1 LTGAFTN
8 NNYQIGGSGSS
19 VLNGDIAEVIIY
31 RTSLTQPARE
41 MLEGYLALK
50 WGLQAN
56 LPASHPYK
64 TATSM
69 EPINNGL
76 TTDQITTLRL
86 KVQEDAAVL
95 AKAVTNFK
103 NHQLAYSYAQSI
115 AVQDPQVQYIL
126 EAQAKAQAS
135 ATAGANA
142 NSLIASLQNAKKL
155 LFQYSGDAAAAQS
168 SYIVASAALATAVAA
183 GRLMSE
189 IADLQKATAAAGNAY
204 AKATA
209 LLNAQMSIVANLSVK
224 VNVDPVATRVTDSTS
239 ANIEIQNKRVES
251 YQLYQVLS
259 TAQGHF
265 NTVQKLYD
273 NYSEANVIAKNALNN
288 SIIQGADISTIQ
300 GLRTI
305 SVGAASTLAY
315 EQTQLDYATTSLNL
329 ALANAEVNPIAQS
342 FITTAQLVTKDATA
356 AGYLNTVISKIK
368 IDQADVSGALLQVS
382 INNENLSTSQADL
395 YKAIDNGL
403 TVQEIQNLQEAFKYA
418 SLAVVSAQNDL
429 TKKQDILAADLL
441 LKEQAQN
448 NASTTKGLVD
458 ANEVRNILL
467 LNGFQYISPSGPW
480 ILDPALV
487 PSGVIGGVPFSLQT
501 ISILPLGDN
510 RVYSPT
516 AYYSIGDLA
525 CYPTLSDA
533 QYMCLVGPA

>member
-1 LTGAFTN
+1 RVFTGSINGNVAFGSGKGTVWKSLTSQNISASQLRICISTYGKDLSGNKSTYLYPFVDGTQQFQQVGLTGPYSGNIF
-8 NNYQIGGSGSS
+8 IGGKNEMTW
-19 VLNGDIAEVIIY
+19 NGKIAEVIIY

-126 EAQAKAQAS
+126 ESQAKAQAS

-142 NSLIASLQNAKKL
+142 NSLIASLENAKKL

-259 TAQGHF
+259 TAQAHF
-265 NTVQKLYD
+265 NTVQTLYD

-288 SIIQGADISTIQ
+288 SITQGADISTIQ

-342 FITTAQLVTKDATA
+342 FITTAQLVTKDSTA

-368 IDQADVSGALLQVS
+368 IDQADVSGALLQLS

-395 YKAIDNGL
+395 YKAI
-403 TVQEIQNLQEAFKYA
+403 
-418 SLAVVSAQNDL
+418 
-429 TKKQDILAADLL
+429 
-441 LKEQAQN
+441 
-448 NASTTKGLVD
+448 
-458 ANEVRNILL
+458 
-467 LNGFQYISPSGPW
+467 
-480 ILDPALV
+480 
-487 PSGVIGGVPFSLQT
+487 
-501 ISILPLGDN
+501 
-510 RVYSPT
+510 
-516 AYYSIGDLA
+516 
-525 CYPTLSDA
+525 
-533 QYMCLVGPA
+533 